1 MKPKPFEKLPTIRE
15 ITDIHQEIEDCRQMS
30 IASAHPSNNS
40 LVSAITFLQNV
51 DIDGCDELCSQL
63 QQKLQEKKDA
73 QQQTRRRR
81 NSFCHDSEVS
91 RPPSVFQM
99 PIDREPP
106 LTDEALYNKIVD
118 VVQNLEQCSF
128 EQIQQALDDLNRL
141 TIPSPES
148 SPQNLKEKLTH
159 TTENVFTQEVLQI
172 LRQQLLSGL
181 TNKAL
186 TSAFQI

>member
-1 MKPKPFEKLPTIRE
+1 
-15 ITDIHQEIEDCRQMS
+15 
-30 IASAHPSNNS
+30 
-40 LVSAITFLQNV
+40 
-51 DIDGCDELCSQL
+51 
-63 QQKLQEKKDA
+63 
-73 QQQTRRRR
+73 
-81 NSFCHDSEVS
+81 
-91 RPPSVFQM
+91 M
-99 PIDREPP
+99 PIHREPP

-141 TIPSPES
+141 TIPTPEN

-159 TTENVFTQEVLQI
+159 ATENVFTQEVLQI

-181 TNKAL
+181 TDKQL